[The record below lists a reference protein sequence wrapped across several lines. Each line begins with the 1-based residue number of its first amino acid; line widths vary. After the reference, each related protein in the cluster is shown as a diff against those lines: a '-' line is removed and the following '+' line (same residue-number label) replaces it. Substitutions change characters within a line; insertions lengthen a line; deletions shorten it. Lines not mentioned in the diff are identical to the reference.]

1 MVLALAFLTLVAG
14 PSRAGDGVAAATP
27 GAAAPRLM
35 VRLDASAHPLTGDV
49 VAHLTPD
56 GGAVVDCALEDN
68 GERPDMAAGDGVWT
82 GFAEVAGD
90 HARVSVSAAGWSGD
104 AGDVALSAADI
115 TRRAS
120 GERLRQLGLTV
131 VDGKLVAA
139 ADMAAGAPSPVGAA
153 MERTR
158 GGGGGSKDEALSD
171 EGSEGRGRRH
181 AKTAAEPASNTLW
194 YVAAAIASLSLLG
207 VGALWFRGAR
217 RAARLP
223 DGVRRLSD
231 LGLFGPGTPALVPG
245 VSQWIVAEADEAALV
260 RHLLLAV
267 AGQRPVLVHAAD
279 ALELPATP
287 KPPSFKTRPT
297 ICRRS
302 TPRWRSCWWSLRR
315 ALRPRARWT
324 SGRRTSGR
332 ICRSSLWSGSLRRGS
347 ALRCD
352 ARSPTGRGTTAR
364 PRSQGL
370 VVRVS
375 IRQVRGSRRAAANP
389 RSARTPRSTSA
400 ARRRCTAPAR
410 TRGASAETSDSDGAC
425 RITSLHD
432 SAPS

>member
-56 GGAVVDCALEDN
+56 GGAVVDCALADN

-139 ADMAAGAPSPVGAA
+139 PDMAAGAPSPAGAA
-153 MERTR
+153 VERTR
-158 GGGGGSKDEALSD
+158 GGGGRDEAASD

-181 AKTAAEPASNTLW
+181 PKTAAEPASNTLW

-223 DGVRRLSD
+223 EGVRRLAD

-279 ALELPATP
+279 ALELPATQP
-287 KPPSFKTRPT
+287 GTGFRACYSKAAELQDAAYDLQEIHPALAILLVVAETGAAPAGALDE
-297 ICRRS
+297 
-302 TPRWRSCWWSLRR
+302 WSAYIRKDLPILAVVRE
-315 ALRPRARWT
+315 PT
-324 SGRRTSGR
+324 SGLGVAVR
-332 ICRSSLWSGSLRRGS
+332 C
-347 ALRCD
+347 AL
-352 ARSPTGRGTTAR
+352 
-364 PRSQGL
+364 
-370 VVRVS
+370 
-375 IRQVRGSRRAAANP
+375 I
-389 RSARTPRSTSA
+389 
-400 ARRRCTAPAR
+400 
-410 TRGASAETSDSDGAC
+410 DGAWNY
-425 RITSLHD
+425 S
-432 SAPS
+432 SAS

>member
-56 GGAVVDCALEDN
+56 GGAVVDCALADN

-158 GGGGGSKDEALSD
+158 GGGGGSRDEALSD

-279 ALELPATP
+279 ALELPATQP
-287 KPPSFKTRPT
+287 GTGF
-297 ICRRS
+297 
-302 TPRWRSCWWSLRR
+302 R
-315 ALRPRARWT
+315 ACYAKAAELQDAAYDLQEIHP
-324 SGRRTSGR
+324 
-332 ICRSSLWSGSLRRGS
+332 
-347 ALRCD
+347 AL
-352 ARSPTGRGTTAR
+352 AIL
-364 PRSQGL
+364 L
-370 VVRVS
+370 VVAET
-375 IRQVRGSRRAAANP
+375 GA
-389 RSARTPRSTSA
+389 
-400 ARRRCTAPAR
+400 APA
-410 TRGASAETSDSDGAC
+410 GALDEWSAYIRKDLPILAVVREPTPGLGVAVRCALSDGAWNY
-425 RITSLHD
+425 S
-432 SAPS
+432 SAS